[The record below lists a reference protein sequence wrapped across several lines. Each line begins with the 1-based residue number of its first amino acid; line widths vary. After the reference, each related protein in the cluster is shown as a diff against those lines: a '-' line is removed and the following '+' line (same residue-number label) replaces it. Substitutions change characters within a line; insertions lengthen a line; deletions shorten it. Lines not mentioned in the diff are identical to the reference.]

1 MSNKTETRELDMEL
15 WSEFLQEALHH
26 ESRWTQVGFVV
37 ILCVIFV
44 ISLIGNLIT
53 CIVIYYDK
61 TMHTATNY
69 YLFNLA
75 VSDLVVTFAILIQ
88 IHEHLS
94 DSYSFGNV
102 ACKIHFFFVIALWN
116 NGILIM
122 TALAVERYIAIWYP
136 LLLNSTPVWR
146 RVMKIIVFIWIVAIL
161 QALPEVK
168 TVQLTKT
175 QKSSICFPVPTTTYA
190 RILNGVL
197 ALVSF
202 VIPLTIMTFVY
213 TMIAFKV
220 NLMQVKTSRADNV
233 FNHRDNRSRVNRL
246 VGKYH
251 HTRLRA
257 ISLNFF

>member
-1 MSNKTETRELDMEL
+1 MSNNTGIHEYNREL
-15 WSEFLQEALHH
+15 WSEFLQLALRN

-37 ILCVIFV
+37 VLCVIFV
-44 ISLIGNLIT
+44 ISLIGNLLT
-53 CIVIYYDK
+53 CIVIYYDR

-75 VSDLVVTFAILIQ
+75 VSDLIVTFAILLQ

-94 DSYSFGNV
+94 DSYTFGHL
-102 ACKIHFFFVIALWN
+102 ACKIHYFFVITLWN

-136 LLLNSTPVWR
+136 LLLQSTPVWR
-146 RVMKIIVFIWIVAIL
+146 RVMKIMVFIWIVAIL
-161 QALPEVK
+161 QALPEIK

-175 QKSSICFPVPTTTYA
+175 QKSSICFSVPTTTYA

-202 VIPLTIMTFVY
+202 LIPLIVMIFVY

-220 NLMQVKTSRADNV
+220 NVTQVRASKAHV
-233 FNHRDNRSRVNRL
+233 FNHRDNRSKVNRL
-246 VGKYH
+246 VGKFTPTFH
-251 HTRLRA
+251 V
-257 ISLNFF
+257 S